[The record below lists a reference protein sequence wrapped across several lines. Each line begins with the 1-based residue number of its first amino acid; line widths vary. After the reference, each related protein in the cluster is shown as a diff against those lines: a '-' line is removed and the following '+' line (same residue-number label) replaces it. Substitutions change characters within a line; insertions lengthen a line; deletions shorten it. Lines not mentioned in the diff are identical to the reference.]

1 MQNLQKIR
9 AAGAALLA
17 LGLASCE
24 SMITGGPLLR
34 PGEPVGVLE
43 LVNVS
48 RSSVTAIAISDCSA
62 STYGLN
68 RLPSGMTI
76 PPGRSYSFQVS
87 AGCWD
92 IFATHSNAASGRL
105 RTRVGPNGRTRVNM
119 TTS

>member
-1 MQNLQKIR
+1 MRFMQKLGVVT
-9 AAGAALLA
+9 AVTAS
-17 LGLASCE
+17 LGLAACE

-43 LVNVS
+43 LVNAS
-48 RSSVTAIAISDCSA
+48 GSNVTAVAISDCRA

-68 RLPSGMTI
+68 RLPPGVSI

-92 IFATHSNAASGRL
+92 IYATHGNSASGRL
-105 RTRVGPNGRTRVNM
+105 RTQVGANSRTRVNM
-119 TTS
+119 TG

>member
-9 AAGAALLA
+9 TAGVALLA
-17 LGLASCE
+17 LTLASCE
-24 SMITGGPLLR
+24 SMVTGGPLLR

-48 RSSVTAIAISDCSA
+48 RSNVTAVAISDCRA

-68 RLPSGMTI
+68 RLPSGVSI
-76 PPGRSYSFQVS
+76 PPGRSYSFRVS

-92 IFATHSNAASGRL
+92 IYATHANAASGRL
-105 RTRVGPNGRTRVNM
+105 RTQVGPNGRTRVNM
-119 TTS
+119 TTT